1 MNKKT
6 KIEIPA
12 GMKTHGHLSLEE
24 LAVKLKEAVAK
35 QQYETAAK
43 FRDLKEF
50 KEQIIFDTYKPFP
63 LDKLYK
69 EYNKALDLKDHIS
82 ASNIKKVIDYKFKQ
96 KLVKQLH
103 DSVDA
108 AFQTCYD
115 LKEINKIYIRIMN
128 AVNPQALIRTIF

>member
-12 GMKTHGHLSLEE
+12 GMKTHGHISLEE
-24 LAVKLKEAVAK
+24 LEVKLKEAVAK
-35 QQYETAAK
+35 QKYETAAN

-50 KEQIIFDTYKPFP
+50 KEQIIFDTYKPLP

-69 EYNKALDLKDHIS
+69 EYNKALDLKDHVS

-115 LKEINKIYIRIMN
+115 LKEINKLYIRIMN
-128 AVNPQALIRTIF
+128 TVNPQALIRTTF